1 MPITFID
8 RRSALVAPRGIT
20 ISGGTV
26 YKDGA
31 VVSKKA
37 SSPTSE
43 NIEGAKDFL
52 ISIGKPGAY
61 SANDNDYQKQIGVY
75 KDYHILIKHSPFT
88 VFPKIKEPVRQTWKD
103 ENGDDVWLPQVVT
116 NERYKK
122 QLIPIQEVSFNSTT
136 DKFTIKGNVA
146 KQDLNVLGVI
156 MNGSFVYVYDDEND
170 IDLQVSFSYDSITDT
185 TTVSYV
191 HPASMIALVGTPFC
205 NLWKTRT
212 TQVPIDLHDA
222 FDFEP
227 TFVYFRK
234 NPSNENEAK
243 NNITS
248 FVNAIKGR
256 WLRIFDEYTGIGYD
270 GVYLDS
276 TDQDP
281 KFKKRSYDHV
291 EFSLHFRINGT
302 LTTVPFKN

>member
-8 RRSALVAPRGIT
+8 RRSAQVAPRGIT

-103 ENGDDVWLPQVVT
+103 ENGDDVWLPKATQNVEVEKTVPTDNIVSYIGHTITIGGMKLTKESIVSIAIGETFINLNNVT
-116 NERYKK
+116 VEYSVLSGITQITFTGPEPAGAIRIIYKS
-122 QLIPIQEVSFNSTT
+122 ITTT
-136 DKFTIKGNVA
+136 D
-146 KQDLNVLGVI
+146 
-156 MNGSFVYVYDDEND
+156 
-170 IDLQVSFSYDSITDT
+170 
-185 TTVSYV
+185 
-191 HPASMIALVGTPFC
+191 
-205 NLWKTRT
+205 
-212 TQVPIDLHDA
+212 VPLDLHDA

-243 NNITS
+243 NNITN

-291 EFSLHFRINGT
+291 EFTLHFRINGT

>member
-8 RRSALVAPRGIT
+8 KRSAQVAPRGIT

-103 ENGDDVWLPQVVT
+103 ENGDDVWLPKARQNVEVEKTVPTDNIVSYIGHTITIGGMKLTKESLVSIAIGETLINLNNVT
-116 NERYKK
+116 VEYSVLSGITQITFTGPEPAGAISIIYK
-122 QLIPIQEVSFNSTT
+122 STT
-136 DKFTIKGNVA
+136 T
-146 KQDLNVLGVI
+146 
-156 MNGSFVYVYDDEND
+156 
-170 IDLQVSFSYDSITDT
+170 TD
-185 TTVSYV
+185 
-191 HPASMIALVGTPFC
+191 
-205 NLWKTRT
+205 
-212 TQVPIDLHDA
+212 VPLDLHDA

-234 NPSNENEAK
+234 SPSNENEAK
-243 NNITS
+243 NNITN

>member
-8 RRSALVAPRGIT
+8 KRRAQVASTGIT
-20 ISGGTV
+20 ITG
-26 YKDGA
+26 GA
-31 VVSKKA
+31 VYDNGALVSKVA

-103 ENGDDVWLPQVVT
+103 ENGDDVWLPIATRVVSDT
-116 NERYKK
+116 VK
-122 QLIPIQEVSFNSTT
+122 EVPS
-136 DKFTIKGNVA
+136 G
-146 KQDLNVLGVI
+146 
-156 MNGSFVYVYDDEND
+156 D
-170 IDLQVSFSYDSITDT
+170 IDKDT
-185 TTVSYV
+185 TNKVITVSGLKLKKSDLEEICVIDRHGIKVSVVYNKN
-191 HPASMIALVGTPFC
+191 VGTD
-205 NLWKTRT
+205 NISEISYTENGDTVIKYSNILLSGSLHVTYHEVLT
-212 TQVPIDLHDA
+212 EIVPLDLHDA

-234 NPSNENEAK
+234 SPSNENEAK
-243 NNITS
+243 NNIAS

-281 KFKKRSYDHV
+281 KFKKRNYDHV